1 MTAPALADDPEDAL
15 QRDIGDFTHDPLGFV
30 LYAYPWGVAGTD
42 LEKHDGPRDW
52 QRKVLQDIGDKLRAG
67 ADVNDVI
74 RVAVASGH
82 GVGKSALIGWIVD
95 WAMCTCIDTKIVLT
109 ANTEPQLR
117 TKTWPEISKWRRLS
131 ICSHWFETNLTSI
144 VSTQPAH
151 KKTWRCDAVTWSENN
166 TEAFAGLHNLRKR
179 IVLLFDEASA
189 IADRVWEVA
198 EGALTDEETEIIWV
212 AFGNPTKNTGRF
224 RECFGR
230 FRHRWTGAQI
240 DSRTVPGVNKAQI
253 QQWVDDYG
261 EDSDFVRVRVRGE
274 FPRAAAQ
281 QFIGSDIVDAAQK
294 RAPEGYER
302 GARVMGVDVA
312 RFGDDQ
318 TVLLL
323 RQGQAILHIKRFR
336 NLDTMQTAA
345 RVIEAADE
353 WEPQAI
359 FVDGVGVGGGVVD
372 RLRQLGRK
380 IVEVNNG
387 AAPIRPADFQNVRA
401 ETWSEMREWIKKGG
415 CLPADDHE
423 LATDLQGPEYYFD
436 AKNRLALER
445 KEDMK
450 KRGLA
455 SPDAADALALTF
467 AARVAAPPIADRWR
481 MDRTNASSWVTA

>member
-15 QRDIGDFTHDPLGFV
+15 QRDIGEFTHDPLGFV

-52 QRKVLQDIGDKLRAG
+52 QRKVLQDIGDKLRAV

-274 FPRAAAQ
+274 FPRAGSN
-281 QFIGSDIVDAAQK
+281 QFISADDVRAARDRQPAGFEK
-294 RAPEGYER
+294 LPKAL
-302 GARVMGVDVA
+302 ACDVA

-318 TVLLL
+318 TVIAL
-323 RQGQAILHIKRFR
+323 RQGQSFRILARHRG
-336 NLDTMQTAA
+336 LDTMQTAA
-345 RVIEAADE
+345 RVAEQMDIHKPDATF
-353 WEPQAI
+353 I
-359 FVDGVGVGGGVVD
+359 DGVGVGGGVVD
-372 RLRQLGRK
+372 RLRQMNRTV
-380 IVEVNNG
+380 IDVNNG
-387 AAPIRPADFQNVRA
+387 ATAIDDKQFMNVRA
-401 ETWSEMREWIKKGG
+401 ETWSKGREWIRAGG
-415 CLPADDHE
+415 CIPDDDE
-423 LATDLQGPEYYFD
+423 LAADLTGPEYHFD
-436 AKNRLALER
+436 SKQRLAIER

-450 KRGLA
+450 RRGLA
-455 SPDAADALALTF
+455 SPDAADALMLTF
-467 AARVAAPPIADRWR
+467 AAPLRVATKIASPLPTGGGWQG
-481 MDRTNASSWVTA
+481 A

>member
-1 MTAPALADDPEDAL
+1 MPRDTPPASAAEFLADL
-15 QRDIGDFTHDPLGFV
+15 IHDPLAFV
-30 LYAYPWGVAGTD
+30 KAAFDWGEGELADET
-42 LEKHDGPRDW
+42 GPDEW
-52 QRKVLQDIGDKLRAG
+52 QTELLTELGRLSASGDP
-67 ADVNDVI
+67 I
-74 RVAVASGH
+74 RLAVASGH
-82 GVGKSALIGWIVD
+82 GVGKTALVAWVIL
-95 WAMCTCIDTKIVLT
+95 WATLTRPNLAGVAT
-109 ANTEPQLR
+109 ANTQNQLSG
-117 TKTWPEISKWRRLS
+117 KTWAELSRWRNRLIPPFKSLIEWTATRLKHNEAPER
-131 ICSHWFETNLTSI
+131 WFVE
-144 VSTQPAH
+144 
-151 KKTWRCDAVTWSENN
+151 AVPWTEHNS
-166 TEAFAGLHNLRKR
+166 EAFAGLHAEH
-179 IVLLFDEASA
+179 VLVVYDEGSA
-189 IADRVWEVA
+189 IADVIWEVS
-198 EGALTDEETEIIWV
+198 EGAMTTRGAMWLV
-212 AFGNPTKNTGRF
+212 FGNPTRTTGRF
-224 RECFGR
+224 AECWGKN
-230 FRHRWTGAQI
+230 RHRW
-240 DSRTVPGVNKAQI
+240 RTWTVDARKAKKADQRQI
-253 QQWVDDYG
+253 QRWIEDYG
-261 EDSDFVRVRVRGE
+261 IDSDFVRVRILGQ
-274 FPRAAAQ
+274 FPRASSN
-281 QFIGSDIVDAAQK
+281 QFISADIITAARE